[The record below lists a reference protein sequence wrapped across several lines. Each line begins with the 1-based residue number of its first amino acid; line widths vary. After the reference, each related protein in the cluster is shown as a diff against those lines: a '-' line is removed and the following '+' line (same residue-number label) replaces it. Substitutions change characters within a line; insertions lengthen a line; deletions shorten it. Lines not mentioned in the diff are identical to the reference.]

1 MFVMIENDRF
11 IVISRECS
19 GNAQIYSEKKI
30 LVIDDV
36 PRVCA
41 FFCCVNLPK
50 GQIRPAG
57 TSFLTAEGQL
67 KMGVERNDD

>member
-1 MFVMIENDRF
+1 MFGKRPILFR
-11 IVISRECS
+11 
-19 GNAQIYSEKKI
+19 KKI

>member
-1 MFVMIENDRF
+1 MFVILENDRF
-11 IVISRECS
+11 IVMSRECS
-19 GNAQIYSEKKI
+19 GNAQFYSEKKSSH
-30 LVIDDV
+30 
-36 PRVCA
+36 RRCA
-41 FFCCVNLPK
+41 KSLRIFCVNLPK